1 MSEKNLERMRLLYE
15 GVRPTTELNERVMA
29 RIQQQR
35 DGKIVGCGAA
45 SGRDGI
51 SRRAGGGCSVT
62 RRVVVAGA
70 AACAVMAGLAL
81 ALPAI
86 LGPSGG
92 SFGLAIAQALGAGGA
107 VAVTA
112 GPDGLMPHEDHMDG
126 YLSLRLNLSARGE
139 GIDRVTYRIE
149 NSPHLSA
156 DYARQHGSSVA
167 MPAVELGQG
176 TIRTFYESYDADDP
190 TNVAGSTHQQ
200 FSIMALDS
208 LSVSYARRSGT
219 SDFEPT
225 DGVYN
230 FVIVNSGDAI
240 WDTDPTLR
248 LMRAWLD
255 LVPTPSDDAA
265 AKREAARRAF
275 VSAFDEL
282 AADDATFYEW
292 LRGIYVTGFELA
304 ATRLAEA
311 ALVADVTFE
320 DGSTTTRSYRIDLVD
335 DHEQVLLDRFD
346 ALCELDGYAGIER
359 AQTDYIP
366 WVSLPIPTDEQ
377 VNADSRLSRPIFTI
391 EDVAGR

>member
-1 MSEKNLERMRLLYE
+1 
-15 GVRPTTELNERVMA
+15 
-29 RIQQQR
+29 
-35 DGKIVGCGAA
+35 
-45 SGRDGI
+45 
-51 SRRAGGGCSVT
+51 
-62 RRVVVAGA
+62 
-70 AACAVMAGLAL
+70 
-81 ALPAI
+81 
-86 LGPSGG
+86 
-92 SFGLAIAQALGAGGA
+92 
-107 VAVTA
+107 
-112 GPDGLMPHEDHMDG
+112 MDG
-126 YLSLRLNLSARGE
+126 YLSLRLNLSATGE

-255 LVPTPSDDAA
+255 LLPTPSDDAA

-275 VSAFDEL
+275 VSAYDEL

-346 ALCELDGYAGIER
+346 ALCELNGYAGIGR
-359 AQTDYIP
+359 ARTDYIP

-377 VNADSRLSRPIFTI
+377 VDADSRLSRPIFTI
-391 EDVAGR
+391 EDVTGR